1 MKEMYDINDFVS
13 VPTESKTTNDLV
25 ERFKKR
31 RKELKLSQKELSNR
45 SGVSYA
51 SIRRFEEALNY
62 YLTYKDD
69 KFFEWYDANFDVEGN
84 YIYTSN
90 FSSNEETANGNE
102 STGGGGSGG
111 GRF

>member
-51 SIRRFEEALNY
+51 SIRRFESNGEISLTSLIKLANAIDCLNDFDALFKNV
-62 YLTYKDD
+62 K
-69 KFFEWYDANFDVEGN
+69 
-84 YIYTSN
+84 I
-90 FSSNEETANGNE
+90 SSLKEL
-102 STGGGGSGG
+102 
-111 GRF
+111 